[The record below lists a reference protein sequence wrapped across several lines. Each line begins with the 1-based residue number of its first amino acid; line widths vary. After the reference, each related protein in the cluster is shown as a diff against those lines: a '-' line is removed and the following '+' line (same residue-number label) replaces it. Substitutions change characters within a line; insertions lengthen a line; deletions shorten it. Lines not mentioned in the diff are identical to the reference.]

1 MANYSQLNEEYCDKL
16 NIAYTNPETTGKW
29 EVALAKIGEGK
40 MKKEDFVAKVRLA
53 ITKQIE
59 RGKEIG

>member
-1 MANYSQLNEEYCDKL
+1 MVDEFQD
-16 NIAYTNPETTGKW
+16 IAYTNPETTGKW
-29 EVALAKIGEGK
+29 ETALAKIGEGK

>member
-1 MANYSQLNEEYCDKL
+1 MKL
-16 NIAYTNPETTGKW
+16 FNSMT
-29 EVALAKIGEGK
+29 